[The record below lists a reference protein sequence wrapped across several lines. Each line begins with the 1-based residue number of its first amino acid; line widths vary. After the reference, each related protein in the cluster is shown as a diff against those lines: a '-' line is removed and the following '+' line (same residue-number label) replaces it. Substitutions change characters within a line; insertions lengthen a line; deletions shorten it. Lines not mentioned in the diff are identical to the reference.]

1 MYRRALFV
9 TLSVCAL
16 IGMQAPAGAAE
27 NPDPSAGRIKAVLC
41 TGCHTSTG
49 MRINRP
55 QIYRIPKIGG
65 QHAEYLVT
73 ALQAYKSG
81 ERKNETMR
89 ALVASLSDQDIQD
102 LAAYF
107 AGLPWE

>member
-1 MYRRALFV
+1 MYRHVV

-27 NPDPSAGRIKAVLC
+27 TPDPSAGRTKAVLC
-41 TGCHTSTG
+41 VGCHTSTG

-55 QIYRIPKIGG
+55 QIYRIPKIEG
-65 QHAEYLVT
+65 QHEEYLVA

-81 ERKNETMR
+81 ERQNETMQ
-89 ALVASLSDQDIQD
+89 ALVASLSNQDIRD

-107 AGLPWE
+107 ASLPWK